1 MHEKNGCVKITPI
14 DILTP
19 FVITTHNIRG
29 ECFLM
34 SVNRTETQ
42 RFNMYLSQQLVDGL
56 DKLGE
61 QINVSNNALI
71 NVAISD
77 YLLQREVIENLSEEN
92 VKQHKILKET
102 DYCQLVEQGR
112 LEKEDHVST
121 VERIFVKEKGEY
133 EIRFA
138 YYKPNKKNNERLV
151 LRPLDLNED
160 DLYKVLMDAIDKDV
174 FTDNFLNKLK
184 TYIEVSQKNKALK

>member
-1 MHEKNGCVKITPI
+1 M
-14 DILTP
+14 
-19 FVITTHNIRG
+19 
-29 ECFLM
+29 
-34 SVNRTETQ
+34 
-42 RFNMYLSQQLVDGL
+42 
-56 DKLGE
+56 
-61 QINVSNNALI
+61 
-71 NVAISD
+71 
-77 YLLQREVIENLSEEN
+77 ENLSEEN

-151 LRPLDLNED
+151 LRPLDLNEH

>member
-1 MHEKNGCVKITPI
+1 
-14 DILTP
+14 
-19 FVITTHNIRG
+19 
-29 ECFLM
+29 M

-184 TYIEVSQKNKALK
+184 TYIEVSQKNKAFK